1 MKKIEKF
8 TTKKHKDFSQSSTKE
23 KNEKMKKF
31 DHYILLAKL
40 FEYPKTSLA
49 KPAKELCQLLE
60 KSYPELHQ
68 KGEDFYG
75 SIVNSSAHEQQEYY
89 LKTFDIKAIVA
100 LDLGYLIFGEDYK
113 RAEFLVNLQKEHKNA
128 GIDCGAE
135 LGDHLPNIL
144 ELLAKSPDDDFREEL
159 GFIISR
165 PVIQFMLA
173 KFQEHD
179 NYYKSILE
187 ILGFFLT
194 ADFAGEGLQE
204 YAFAEERL
212 KAENEFIM
220 PSPKSEICQSNCKH
234 KRF

>member
-1 MKKIEKF
+1 MAM
-8 TTKKHKDFSQSSTKE
+8 D
-23 KNEKMKKF
+23 MKKF

-40 FEYPKTSLA
+40 FEYPKSNLSLSA
-49 KPAKELCQLLE
+49 EKLNQFLE
-60 KSYPELHQ
+60 KSYPELFQ
-68 KGEDFYG
+68 KGQAFYEAIANT
-75 SIVNSSAHEQQEYY
+75 SLHDQQEYY
-89 LKTFDIKAIVA
+89 LKTFDIKAITA

-113 RAEFLVNLQKEHKNA
+113 RAEFLVNLQNEHKKT
-128 GIDCGAE
+128 GIDCGSE

-144 ELLAKSPDDDFREEL
+144 QLLAKTSDDDFREEL

-173 KFQEHD
+173 KFQDHN
-179 NYYKSILE
+179 NYYQSLLE

-194 ADFAGEGLQE
+194 ADFVGEGLQE
-204 YAFAEERL
+204 YAFAEDRL

-234 KRF
+234 KKH

>member
-1 MKKIEKF
+1 ME
-8 TTKKHKDFSQSSTKE
+8 
-23 KNEKMKKF
+23 KF

-40 FEYPKTSLA
+40 FEYPKNSLST
-49 KPAKELCQLLE
+49 PAKELNLLLA

-68 KGEDFYG
+68 KGQDFLE
-75 SIVNSSAHEQQEYY
+75 SIINISVHEQQEYY
-89 LKTFDIKAIVA
+89 LKTFDINAIVA

-113 RAEFLVNLQKEHKNA
+113 RAEFLVNLQKEHKKA
-128 GIDCGAE
+128 GIDCGTE

-144 ELLAKSPDDDFREEL
+144 ELLAKSPDDSFREEL

-173 KFQEHD
+173 KFQDHN
-179 NYYKSILE
+179 NYYQPVLE

-194 ADFAGEGLQE
+194 ADFAGEDLQE

>member
-1 MKKIEKF
+1 M
-8 TTKKHKDFSQSSTKE
+8 D
-23 KNEKMKKF
+23 MKKF

-40 FEYPKTSLA
+40 FEYPKSNLSLSA
-49 KPAKELCQLLE
+49 EKLNQFLE
-60 KSYPELHQ
+60 KSYPELFQ
-68 KGEDFYG
+68 KGQAFYEAIANT
-75 SIVNSSAHEQQEYY
+75 SLHDQQEYY
-89 LKTFDIKAIVA
+89 LKTFDIKAITA

-113 RAEFLVNLQKEHKNA
+113 RAEFLVNLQKEHKKT
-128 GIDCGAE
+128 GIDCGSE

-144 ELLAKSPDDDFREEL
+144 QLLAKTSDDDFREEL

-173 KFQEHD
+173 KFQDHN
-179 NYYKSILE
+179 NYYQSLLE

-194 ADFAGEGLQE
+194 ADFVGEGLQE
-204 YAFAEERL
+204 YAFAEDRL

-234 KRF
+234 KKH

>member
-1 MKKIEKF
+1 MK
-8 TTKKHKDFSQSSTKE
+8 
-23 KNEKMKKF
+23 NF

-40 FEYPKTSLA
+40 FEYPKSNLSLSA
-49 KPAKELCQLLE
+49 EKLNQFLE
-60 KSYPELHQ
+60 KSYPELFQ
-68 KGEDFYG
+68 KGQEFYKA
-75 SIVNSSAHEQQEYY
+75 IADSSLHDQQEYY
-89 LKTFDIKAIVA
+89 LKTFDIKAIIA

-113 RAEFLVNLQKEHKNA
+113 RAEFLVNLQKEHKKT
-128 GIDCGAE
+128 GIDCGSE

-144 ELLAKSPDDDFREEL
+144 QLLAKSSDDDFREEL

-173 KFQEHD
+173 KFQDHN
-179 NYYKSILE
+179 NYYQSLLE

-194 ADFAGEGLQE
+194 ADFVGEGLQE
-204 YAFAEERL
+204 YAFAEDRL

-234 KRF
+234 KKH

>member
-1 MKKIEKF
+1 MKKL
-8 TTKKHKDFSQSSTKE
+8 
-23 KNEKMKKF
+23 

-40 FEYPKTSLA
+40 FEYPKSNLSFSA
-49 KPAKELCQLLE
+49 EKLNQLLE
-60 KSYPELHQ
+60 KSYPELYH
-68 KGEDFYG
+68 KGQEFYEAISNG
-75 SIVNSSAHEQQEYY
+75 SLHDQQEYY

-113 RAEFLVNLQKEHKNA
+113 RAEFLVNLQKEHKKA
-128 GIDCGAE
+128 GIDCGTE

-144 ELLAKSPDDDFREEL
+144 QLLVKTEDDEFREEL
-159 GFIISR
+159 GFIISK

-173 KFQEHD
+173 KFKDSD

-187 ILGFFLT
+187 ILASFLS
-194 ADFAGEGLQE
+194 ADFAGKDLQD
-204 YAFAEERL
+204 YVFAEERL

-234 KRF
+234 KKF